1 MAIDQGVSPL
11 PQSLARPAPV
21 PRRRR
26 SARLNALIEGLGS
39 WLLRYWA
46 YGVTAL
52 LGSIVL
58 LAVSVPFLF
67 YFGLDTLARPI
78 YFALHLICAQIP
90 SHSFYIFGHPLGMC
104 ERNFSIYASMFVG
117 SLLFVLSKRRLPG
130 IPWWLWALTLV
141 PIALD
146 GFTQM
151 FGWRESTPLL
161 RVLTGTIFGLG
172 NVLFV
177 LPLIERNLVVTPEMN
192 AALQL
197 RRALAYQPLTSL
209 APVGLGPVG
218 APAWANGQVPA
229 QTATA
234 GQALPTVA
242 LSPTAEPAAPSVS
255 IRQARGSSR
264 STAPLTQQE
273 KTSQ

>member
-1 MAIDQGVSPL
+1 MAVDQGVSPL
-11 PQSLARPAPV
+11 PQSLTRPAPM
-21 PRRRR
+21 PHRRRP
-26 SARLNALIEGLGS
+26 SRLNTLIDSLGS

-46 YGVTAL
+46 FVVTTL

-58 LAVSVPFLF
+58 LALSVPFLF

-177 LPLIERNLVVTPEMN
+177 LPLIERNLVVTPEMS

-197 RRALAYQPLTSL
+197 RRGLAYQSFASLVPAGSSL
-209 APVGLGPVG
+209 AS
-218 APAWANGQVPA
+218 APAFVNGQVPA
-229 QTATA
+229 PAS
-234 GQALPTVA
+234 GPVA
-242 LSPTAEPAAPSVS
+242 FSVPVPPAV
-255 IRQARGSSR
+255 SSR
-264 STAPLTQQE
+264 TTVPLPQQPSAGE
-273 KTSQ
+273 SSLPQHEPEACP

>member
-1 MAIDQGVSPL
+1 MALDQGVSSL
-11 PQSLARPAPV
+11 PQPLVRPTPA

-26 SARLNALIEGLGS
+26 SARLNALAEGLGTL
-39 WLLRYWA
+39 LLRYWA
-46 YGVTAL
+46 HGVTAL

-67 YFGLDTLARPI
+67 YFGLDSVARPI

-117 SLLFVLSKRRLPG
+117 SLAFVLSKRRLPG
-130 IPWWLWALTLV
+130 IPWWLWAVTLL

-177 LPLIERNLVVTPEMN
+177 LPLIERNLVVTPQMTAAVQLRQALASQSWAAPAP
-192 AALQL
+192 AALGL
-197 RRALAYQPLTSL
+197 DS
-209 APVGLGPVG
+209 APSPVNASA
-218 APAWANGQVPA
+218 APPSGMASTEVSR
-229 QTATA
+229 
-234 GQALPTVA
+234 PTVP
-242 LSPTAEPAAPSVS
+242 LSQPDA
-255 IRQARGSSR
+255 Q
-264 STAPLTQQE
+264 
-273 KTSQ
+273 

>member
-1 MAIDQGVSPL
+1 MALDQGVSPL
-11 PQSLARPAPV
+11 PQPFAHPTPV
-21 PRRRR
+21 PQR
-26 SARLNALIEGLGS
+26 SASRWNALAEGLGVL
-39 WLLRYWA
+39 LLRYWA
-46 YGVTAL
+46 HGVTAL
-52 LGSIVL
+52 LGCIVL

-67 YFGLDTLARPI
+67 YFGLDTIARPI
-78 YFALHLICAQIP
+78 YFTLHLICAQIP

-117 SLLFVLSKRRLPG
+117 SLAFLLSKRRLPG
-130 IPWWLWALTLV
+130 IPWWLWAFTLL

-177 LPLIERNLVVTPEMN
+177 LPLIERNLVVPPEMA

-197 RRALAYQPLTSL
+197 RRALASQSFVATPSAVPHL
-209 APVGLGPVG
+209 ALISSPASVAG
-218 APAWANGQVPA
+218 APPSEAASAEGE
-229 QTATA
+229 ATA
-234 GQALPTVA
+234 SLKDREMTLQPGAATQTSALEVPKAIVP
-242 LSPTAEPAAPSVS
+242 LSQRDSE
-255 IRQARGSSR
+255 
-264 STAPLTQQE
+264 
-273 KTSQ
+273 

>member
-1 MAIDQGVSPL
+1 MAVNQGVSPL
-11 PQSLARPAPV
+11 PQSLARPAPM
-21 PRRRR
+21 PHRRRP
-26 SARLNALIEGLGS
+26 SRLNALVDGLGS

-46 YGVTAL
+46 AMVTAL

-58 LAVSVPFLF
+58 LALSVPFLF

-90 SHSFYIFGHPLGMC
+90 SHSFYIFDHPLGMC

-177 LPLIERNLVVTPEMN
+177 LPLIERNLVVTPEMS

-197 RRALAYQPLTSL
+197 RRSL
-209 APVGLGPVG
+209 ASQSFASLVPAGPGSVS
-218 APAWANGQVPA
+218 APAVVNGQAPA
-229 QTATA
+229 PVSRSATLPAPVSQTVSSR
-234 GQALPTVA
+234 PTVPLPQQQSAGESSA
-242 LSPTAEPAAPSVS
+242 LRHEPEACP
-255 IRQARGSSR
+255 
-264 STAPLTQQE
+264 
-273 KTSQ
+273 

>member
-1 MAIDQGVSPL
+1 MAVDQGVSQL
-11 PQSLARPAPV
+11 PQSLARPAAV
-21 PRRRR
+21 PRPRQRR
-26 SARLNALIEGLGS
+26 SSRLSALANHLGS

-46 YGVTAL
+46 HVVTAL

-67 YFGLDTLARPI
+67 YFGLDAVARPI

-117 SLLFVLSKRRLPG
+117 SLLFVLSRRRLPG
-130 IPWWLWALTLV
+130 LPWWLWALTLL

-197 RRALAYQPLTSL
+197 RRALANQPCAAPPAPASPAAQSL
-209 APVGLGPVG
+209 AAAASLAGPQG
-218 APAWANGQVPA
+218 
-229 QTATA
+229 TA
-234 GQALPTVA
+234 GVSQTNPIPVTGT
-242 LSPTAEPAAPSVS
+242 PAPSV
-255 IRQARGSSR
+255 ASSEAGR
-264 STAPLTQQE
+264 ATVPLAQQDG
-273 KTSQ
+273 QGD